1 MAEQQLQEKLKEA
14 KAKIKAN
21 SKDAHSAD
29 ALIEEL
35 VSLQKQADIEPVEL
49 IIPTAE
55 VEHTR
60 HIDDVTTLV
69 KTVRGFLYKHGNTS
83 YVWVPFGLNTLY
95 STMCEVDELLGKEKL
110 TDEEG
115 IIISMFNRMLQ
126 WHTIAFYDAE
136 TLIDSAKTSVKI
148 LADAVTRYESRID
161 PKENEED
168 IKANTGFENASKAV
182 YEVANAPIPDID

>member
-21 SKDAHSAD
+21 SKDAHFAD

-49 IIPTAE
+49 IVPTAE

-60 HIDDVTTLV
+60 QIDDVTTLT

-115 IIISMFNRMLQ
+115 TIISMFNRMLQ

-136 TLIDSAKTSVKI
+136 TLIDSANASVKI

-168 IKANTGFENASKAV
+168 IKANTEFENASKAV
-182 YEVANAPIPDID
+182 DEVANAPIPDID

>member
-1 MAEQQLQEKLKEA
+1 MAEQQLQEKLKEV

-21 SKDAHSAD
+21 SKDAHFAD

-49 IIPTAE
+49 IVPTAE

-60 HIDDVTTLV
+60 QIDDVTTLV

-115 IIISMFNRMLQ
+115 TIISMVNRMLQ
-126 WHTIAFYDAE
+126 WHTVAFYDAE
-136 TLIDSAKTSVKI
+136 TLIDSANASVKI

-168 IKANTGFENASKAV
+168 IKANTIFENASKAV
-182 YEVANAPIPDID
+182 DEVANAPIPDID